1 MTQPALRPL
10 SLGEILDVSFG
21 LYRHRAAQLLGVA
34 LVCTGIPVLLN
45 VYLTASGGLLFNL
58 GLAAVYAVLSL
69 VLNCLATAS
78 TVFIVSESYL
88 GHGLSAGRA
97 LERAAP
103 YIGRL
108 LMLSLLTGLVVGIG
122 FLLLLVP
129 GILLVAGLILGPPV
143 LVLEGSAAATDAMA
157 RSWALSRGS
166 RGRILGLLIT
176 MVLLVYVPVIALGTV
191 AGLFFGVSGAV
202 PPAAD
207 SPSTGLAILIA
218 SVGGVV
224 QILLYPMVYCALTV
238 IYYDLRVRKE
248 GFDLEVLASALQTA

>member
-45 VYLTASGGLLFNL
+45 IYLTASGGLLSNL
-58 GLAAVYAVLSL
+58 ILAVVYAALSL
-69 VLNCLATAS
+69 VLNALATAS

-88 GHGLSAGRA
+88 GRGLSAGRA

-103 YIGRL
+103 YIWRL
-108 LMLSLLTGLVVGIG
+108 LVLSLLTGLVVGIG

-129 GILLVAGLILGPPV
+129 GIILVAGLILGPPV
-143 LVLEGSAAATDAMA
+143 LVLEGSATATDAMGRA
-157 RSWALSRGS
+157 WALSRGS
-166 RGRILGLLIT
+166 RGKILGLLIT
-176 MVLLVYVPVIALGTV
+176 MVLLVYIPIIALGMI
-191 AGLFFGVSGAV
+191 ASLFFGASVAVVTPDASSPGAAV
-202 PPAAD
+202 
-207 SPSTGLAILIA
+207 LIA

>member
-10 SLGEILDVSFG
+10 TLGEILDVSFG

-34 LVCTGIPVLLN
+34 LVCTGIPVVLN
-45 VYLTASGGLLFNL
+45 VYLTASGGMLLNL
-58 GLAAVYAVLSL
+58 SLAAVYLVLSL
-69 VLNCLATAS
+69 VLNSLATAS

-88 GHGLSAGRA
+88 GRGLSAGRA
-97 LERAAP
+97 LERATP

-108 LMLSLLTGLVVGIG
+108 LMLSLLTGLLVGIG

-129 GILLVAGLILGPPV
+129 GIILLAGLILGPPV
-143 LVLEGSAAATDAMA
+143 LVLEGSAAATDAMG

-166 RGRILGLLIT
+166 RGKILGLLIT
-176 MVLLVYVPVIALGTV
+176 MALLVYIPVIALGTI
-191 AGLFFGVSGAV
+191 AGLVFGVSGVV
-202 PPAAD
+202 PSPAD
-207 SPSTGLAILIA
+207 PSAPALAILIA

-238 IYYDLRVRKE
+238 LYYDLRVRKE